1 MSDQLTSDTTGD
13 PHAGHA
19 PVGAVLVVG
28 GGIAGMQSSLDLA
41 EQGFKVYLVEAKSAI
56 GGHMAQLDKTFPT
69 NDCAMCTIS
78 PKLVETGRHPS
89 IDILT
94 QAEVLALDGAAGNFT
109 ARIRRAPRFVDPSKC
124 VGCGDCEKVCPVE
137 LPDAFN
143 ENLNSRRAAFRL
155 YPQAIP
161 AAYTIEK
168 KGVAPCRAA
177 CPAGQRSQGYIA
189 HIRAGDF
196 AEAFRVIKEDNPF
209 PGICGRICNHPCET
223 ACVRA
228 QVDDAVNIRA
238 LKRFVADWVY
248 ARERQPVQ
256 RLAQTRAERIAIIG
270 AGPCGL
276 TAAKDL
282 VTLGYGV
289 TVFDALPVAG
299 GMLRVGVPEYR
310 LPAAI
315 IEREVQDIIDL
326 GVTLRLNT
334 RIDDL
339 DELFADGF
347 SAVLVAIGAH
357 EGKRPSIRGADLPD
371 VLVNTQFLRD
381 VRLAEGMTPG
391 SGDARIANKRVLVI
405 GGGNVAIDCA
415 RTAVR
420 LGAASVAM
428 ACLETRDKMPAH
440 RSEIEEAEAEGVTF
454 YPARSVTGIHNSGGR
469 VTGVA
474 SVAVRSM
481 AFDANGKLTLETEP
495 GSERELACDT
505 VIFSIG
511 QSAGLAFI
519 PPEAGLSIT
528 PRRTIAVDDVTFMG
542 ARPGLFAAGDATS
555 GTAFVIEAIAAGHKV
570 AASMHGYLSGEPL
583 PVPPDQPVAR
593 MTASDI
599 EVKAARGEISST
611 PRIAMAIQPAATR
624 RGSFSEVES
633 GFSETQARAEA
644 ARCLNCGVCAECLSC
659 AYACTAKAID
669 HNDVERIDELAV
681 GAVILAP
688 GYQAYNARLSQEFGF
703 GRLSNVV
710 TSLQFERLLSAA
722 GPTGGQVKRPSD
734 GKTPKKIAFLQ
745 CIGSRDQTH
754 DYCSAVCCMYAAKE
768 AIMAKEHEPD
778 TDVHVFMM
786 DARAFSKNY
795 QDYYLRARDKYGV
808 NYHRCRISALSE
820 SPATRD
826 LVLRYVPEDRHAA
839 IVENEFDLVVL
850 SVGMEISPAV
860 RELGRK
866 LGIELDDYG
875 FCSTVHFDPLQT
887 SRPGIYAAGPFREP
901 KDIPESVV
909 EASGAA
915 GQAAALL
922 STARG
927 TLAHKTVYPV
937 EREISG
943 EVPRVGVFVCH
954 CGTNIAGFLDV
965 PDVAD
970 YARTL
975 PGVVHAENT
984 LYACAQDS
992 IANMVARAEECG
1004 LNRMVVASCSPR
1016 THEPLFQDAMRQ
1028 AGLNPYLFE
1037 MANIRNHCS
1046 WVHSGSRD
1054 GATCKAK
1061 DLVRMSVAR
1070 VGRQEPLQMM
1080 DVPIERS
1087 ALVIGGGA
1095 AGMTS
1100 ALALAEQGFPVHL
1113 LERAA
1118 ELGGNLRSIFTS
1130 IDAAADPQAF
1140 LRDTIA
1146 RVRENPLITVHLNAE
1161 VKETAGSLGNF
1172 NSRFTDGT
1180 EIRHAVTIVATG
1192 GKEYRGHE
1200 YGYGSDARIVTQQQ
1214 FEAHIADN
1222 RSIAEL
1228 RSIVMIQCVGPAE
1241 KYCGRLCCT
1250 TALKN
1255 AIKVKTANP
1264 AADVTVLYKDI
1275 RTYGF
1280 KERTYAEARRLGVRF
1295 IRYDDE
1301 HPPVVEPEALTVQ
1314 VRDPILDLDLTLR
1327 SDLIVLSAPMV
1338 PADGARE
1345 LASKL
1350 KVPVDADGW
1359 FLEAHVKLRPVEFS
1373 SEGLY
1378 VAGAAH
1384 YPKFIAETIVQ
1395 ARAAASRAAIILS
1408 RDHLSIGGAVAAV
1421 VAEKCT
1427 GCLTCVR
1434 ICPYH
1439 VPKIKADLP
1448 GAGGIIGAAYIE
1460 PTTCQGCGICASECP
1475 AKAINVMHY
1484 RDAQVMAKVDALFEG
1499 APA

>member
-1 MSDQLTSDTTGD
+1 M
-13 PHAGHA
+13 
-19 PVGAVLVVG
+19 VVG

-41 EQGFKVYLVEAKSAI
+41 EQGFKVYLVETKSAI

-78 PKLVETGRHPS
+78 PKLVETGRHPN

-94 QAEVLALDGAAGNFT
+94 QTEVLGLDGAAGNFT
-109 ARIRRAPRFVDPSKC
+109 ARIRRMPRFVDPSKC
-124 VGCGDCEKVCPVE
+124 VGCGDCAKACPVE
-137 LPDAFN
+137 LPDEFN
-143 ENLNSRRAAFRL
+143 EDLSSRRAAFRL

-161 AAYTIEK
+161 AAYAIEK
-168 KGVAPCRAA
+168 KGVAPCRDA

-189 HIRAGDF
+189 HIRAGNY

-209 PGICGRICNHPCET
+209 PGICGRICNHPCEL
-223 ACVRA
+223 ACERSH
-228 QVDDAVNIRA
+228 VDEAVNIRA
-238 LKRFVADWVY
+238 LKRFVADWAY
-248 ARERQPVQ
+248 AGERGPVQ
-256 RLAQTRAERIAIIG
+256 RLVQTRSERIAIIG

-315 IEREVQDIIDL
+315 IEREVQDIVDL
-326 GVTLRLNT
+326 GVALRLNT

-339 DELFADGF
+339 DALFADGF
-347 SAVLVAIGAH
+347 SAVLIAVGAH
-357 EGKRPSIRGADLPD
+357 EGKRPPIPGADLPD
-371 VLVNTQFLRD
+371 VLVNTLFLRD
-381 VRLAEGMTPG
+381 VRLAEGTTPRSRDPRVAG
-391 SGDARIANKRVLVI
+391 KRVLVI

-428 ACLETRDKMPAH
+428 ACLETREKMPAH
-440 RSEIEEAEAEGVTF
+440 RSEIEEAEAEGVTIH
-454 YPARSVTGIHNSGGR
+454 PARSVTSIRDTDGR

-474 SVAVRSM
+474 SIAVRSM
-481 AFDANGKLTLETEP
+481 TFDPNGRLALETEP
-495 GSERELACDT
+495 GSEQELACDT

-519 PPEAGLSIT
+519 PPEAGLTIT
-528 PRRTIAVDDVTFMG
+528 PRRTIAVDSTTFAG
-542 ARPGLFAAGDATS
+542 TRPGLFAAGDATS
-555 GTAFVIEAIAAGHKV
+555 GTAFVIEAVAGGHKV
-570 AASMHGYLSGEPL
+570 AASIHSYLSGEPL
-583 PVPPDQPVAR
+583 PLRPDQPVAR
-593 MTASDI
+593 MTRSDI
-599 EVKAARGEISST
+599 EKKSARGEIRPA
-611 PRIAMAIQPAATR
+611 PRVVMP
-624 RGSFSEVES
+624 VES
-633 GFSETQARAEA
+633 AAMRRRSFAEIERGYSETQARAEA
-644 ARCLNCGVCAECLSC
+644 ARCLSCGVCAECLSC
-659 AYACTAKAID
+659 VYACAAKAINHD
-669 HNDVERIDELAV
+669 EVERVEELEV

-703 GRLSNVV
+703 GRFPNVV
-710 TSLQFERLLSAA
+710 TSLQFERLLSAS
-722 GPTGGQVKRPSD
+722 GPTGGHVQRPSD

-745 CIGSRDQTH
+745 CVGSRDQTH

-778 TDVHVFMM
+778 TDVHIFMM
-786 DARAFSKNY
+786 DARAFSKSY
-795 QDYYLRARDKYGV
+795 QEYYLRARATYGV
-808 NYHRCRISALSE
+808 NYHRCRISAVGE
-820 SPATRD
+820 NPATRN
-826 LVLRYVPEDRHAA
+826 LVLRYVPDDHHAS
-839 IVENEFDLVVL
+839 IVEEEFDLVVL

-860 RELGRK
+860 QELGRRV
-866 LGIELDDYG
+866 GIELDDYG
-875 FCSTVHFDPLQT
+875 FCSTVRFEPLQT

-901 KDIPESVV
+901 KDIPETVV

-922 STARG
+922 SSVRGVLAREP
-927 TLAHKTVYPV
+927 VYPA
-937 EREISG
+937 EREVSA
-943 EVPRVGVFVCH
+943 EAPRVGVFVCH

-970 YARTL
+970 FARTL

-992 IANMVARAEECG
+992 IANMVERVQERG

-1016 THEPLFQDAMRQ
+1016 THEPLFQDALRQ

-1046 WVHSGSRD
+1046 WVHSGDRD

-1070 VGRQEPLQMM
+1070 VGGLEPLQVM

-1087 ALVIGGGA
+1087 ALVIGGGP
-1095 AGMTS
+1095 AGMTA
-1100 ALALAEQGFPVHL
+1100 ALVLAEQGFPVHL
-1113 LERAA
+1113 LERTG
-1118 ELGGNLRSIFTS
+1118 ELGGNLRYVFTS
-1130 IDAAADPQAF
+1130 TDSAAAADPQVF
-1140 LRDTIA
+1140 LREMIA
-1146 RVRENPLITVHLNAE
+1146 RVRESPLIAVHLNAE
-1161 VKETAGSLGNF
+1161 LKDTTGSLGNF
-1172 NSRFTDGT
+1172 SSRLTDAT

-1192 GKEYRGHE
+1192 GKEYRGDE
-1200 YGYGSDARIVTQQQ
+1200 YGYGTDRRIVTQQQ
-1214 FEAHIADN
+1214 FEARVADKRAIAD
-1222 RSIAEL
+1222 L

-1264 AADVTVLYKDI
+1264 AAEVTVLYKDI

-1280 KERTYAEARRLGVRF
+1280 KERSYAEARRLGVRF
-1295 IRYDDE
+1295 IRYEDD
-1301 HPPVVEPEALTVQ
+1301 HPPVVQPETLAVQ
-1314 VRDPILDLDLTLR
+1314 VRDPILGLDLILR
-1327 SDLIVLSAPMV
+1327 PDLVVLSAPMV
-1338 PADGARE
+1338 PADGARD
-1345 LASKL
+1345 LGSKL

-1359 FLEAHVKLRPVEFS
+1359 FLEAHVKLRPVEFAS
-1373 SEGLY
+1373 AGLF

-1384 YPKFIAETIVQ
+1384 YPKFIEESIVQ

-1408 RDHLSIGGAVAAV
+1408 RDHLSVGGAVASV

-1439 VPKIKADLP
+1439 VPKIKTDLP
-1448 GAGGIIGAAYIE
+1448 GAGGILGAAFIE
-1460 PTTCQGCGICASECP
+1460 PATCQGCGICASECP
-1475 AKAINVMHY
+1475 AKAISVMHY

-1499 APA
+1499 ASA